1 MQGEQV
7 PDPTILSQAEHAIFK
22 FLEGLF
28 QHTSHC
34 KDFISNSDGLVLLGR
49 LTALPCIP
57 YNFGGSVASD
67 SLVQVIRTMF
77 DAAPSATMNALTSW
91 VKESLQETSAF
102 WGTLGRRSKFIELL
116 DLAGTAP
123 RMPTSLFF
131 FFNLSHFF

>member
-1 MQGEQV
+1 V
-7 PDPTILSQAEHAIFK
+7 TPRAEFVSSK

-34 KDFISNSDGLVLLGR
+34 KDFISNSDGLLLLGR

-57 YNFGGSVASD
+57 YDFGGSVASD

-77 DAAPSATMNALTSW
+77 DAAPNATMNSLNGW

-102 WGTLGRRSKFIELL
+102 WGSPSRKSKFTELL
-116 DLAGTAP
+116 DLAGTPLCTRISMA
-123 RMPTSLFF
+123 LV
-131 FFNLSHFF
+131 

>member
-1 MQGEQV
+1 V
-7 PDPTILSQAEHAIFK
+7 ISKPKIAIFK

-28 QHTSHC
+28 QHTAHC

-57 YNFGGSVASD
+57 YDFGGSVASD

-77 DAAPSATMNALTSW
+77 DAAPNPTMNSLTSW

-102 WGTLGRRSKFIELL
+102 WGSLSRRSKFVELL
-116 DLAGTAP
+116 DLAGTVTTNAD
-123 RMPTSLFF
+123 LFYF
-131 FFNLSHFF
+131 LNLSRFL